1 MDRSGGIAAIIL
13 AAGFSSRMGK
23 FKPLLKLG
31 TYTAIAHAVRCFLQ
45 AGIRDVRVVAGHQAE
60 AVMEAVKPMGVR
72 VVLNSRFEE
81 GMYSSVQAGVETL
94 GPKARAFFL
103 LPADYPLVR
112 TSTVEKI
119 LGCYRSGGKGIIYPT
134 FQGRRGHPPLISM
147 VYADEILKGPAPG
160 GLQGLL
166 SKYEHDALDVAVAD
180 EAVLLDMDI
189 PEDYQTLLN
198 YLGRQAVPTMEEC
211 NSMLREAGVDERVWE
226 HCHQVAGL
234 ALALVK
240 SLNQAG
246 AGLDEE
252 LVLAGALLHDV
263 ARRQP
268 DHARAGAR
276 FIQDRGYP
284 RVADLVAVHMDIEV
298 AEDIPLSEPEVV
310 FLADKMVKGR
320 SIVSV
325 SDRLADVLGKYE
337 NDRQARQAAEH
348 RLKQA
353 EEIKKKVEKIL
364 GRPVELGFGTWDL
377 GRENVRY
384 SFGVFS
390 GEAVF

>member
-1 MDRSGGIAAIIL
+1 MVKSEGIAVIIL
-13 AAGFSSRMGK
+13 AAGFSSRMGE

-31 TYTAIAHAVRCFLQ
+31 TYTAIEHAVRCFLQ
-45 AGIRDVRVVAGHQAE
+45 AGIRDVRVVVGHRAD

-81 GMYSSVQAGVETL
+81 GMYSSVQAGVGTL

-103 LPADYPLVR
+103 LPADHPLVR
-112 TSTVEKI
+112 TSTIEKI
-119 LGCYRSGGKGIIYPT
+119 LDCYRSGRKGIIYPT
-134 FQGRRGHPPLISM
+134 FQGRRGHPPLISR
-147 VYADEILKGPAPG
+147 VYMDEILKGLAPG

-166 SKYEHDALDVAVAD
+166 SKYEHDALEVAVAD
-180 EAVLLDMDI
+180 EAVLLDMDV

-198 YLGRQAVPTMEEC
+198 YLESRAVPTMEEC
-211 NSMLREAGVDERVWE
+211 NSMLREAGVDERIWE
-226 HCHQVAGL
+226 HCHQVTGL

-240 SLNQAG
+240 RLNQAG
-246 AGLDEE
+246 TALDEE

-276 FIQDRGYP
+276 YIQARGYP
-284 RVADLVAVHMDIEV
+284 RVADLVASHMDIEV
-298 AEDIPLSEPEVV
+298 AEEKPLSESEVV
-310 FLADKMVKGR
+310 YLADKQVKGR
-320 SIVSV
+320 RIVSV
-325 SDRLADVLGKYE
+325 PDRLADVLEKYK

-353 EEIKKKVEKIL
+353 ERIKKKVEKIL
-364 GRPVELGFGTWDL
+364 GQPVETVGAVDLRFGTWDL
-377 GRENVRY
+377 GLENVRH
-384 SFGVFS
+384 SFEVF
-390 GEAVF
+390 